1 MKRSGVVE
9 WRVICAVL
17 ATTLTLLLLLAACAP
32 AITPSGQEKKVVEF
46 GIITPVTGPYAAS
59 EQIGLSGRMDYT
71 KYFNE
76 EMAIPGVT
84 IKARWSDSGGQVA
97 PGISAYRRFVE
108 RGINIM
114 CGSEVRTFDALKS
127 SFEKDQVVFLTPSP
141 VESLLYPV
149 FPWIYSSAPTW
160 GEQFAVLADYIME
173 HWKEQ
178 RPPKL
183 AFIIFDNPWGWEPA
197 HTGMKYAESI
207 GIETLPIEVVP
218 VVPLDVTPNLMRLN
232 ESGADFVFIQH
243 LQPGTAVILKDAGR
257 LGLTGK
263 IQFCGAWSTAGEAM
277 IQATG
282 TLAEGY
288 LLPRDMPTPAETEI
302 PGVQMLVDIM
312 MKYEGRIINAAEY
325 GSCKD
330 TAIAYEAIRRAIANV
345 GYENLDGQAIKK
357 EFDSMKDQHI
367 VTGVTITYTTED
379 HRGSNK
385 AAIYEVRNGE
395 IVRVSD
401 WLTAP
406 MLMPLN

>member
-1 MKRSGVVE
+1 MRMDKIPGRNS
-9 WRVICAVL
+9 IMAILSITL
-17 ATTLTLLLLLAACAP
+17 AGLLLLTAC
-32 AITPSGQEKKVVEF
+32 TPDTTPPTGKEKVVEF

-84 IKARWSDSGGQVA
+84 IKARWSDSGGQIA

-160 GEQFAVLADYIME
+160 GEQFAVLADHIME
-173 HWKEQ
+173 NWKEQ

-207 GIETLPIEVVP
+207 GIETLPIEIVP
-218 VVPLDVTPNLMRLN
+218 VVPLDVTPNLLRL
-232 ESGADFVFIQH
+232 SARGADFVYIQNI
-243 LQPGTAVILKDAGR
+243 QPGAMVILKDAGR
-257 LGLTGK
+257 LGLIDK
-263 IQFCGAWSTAGEAM
+263 IQFCGCWASTGEAM
-277 IQATG
+277 LQATG
-282 TLAEGY
+282 TLSEGY
-288 LLPRDMPTPAETEI
+288 LLPRDMPTPDETEI

-312 MKYEGRIINAAEY
+312 MKYQGRIINAAEY

-330 TAIAYEAIRRAIANV
+330 TAIAYEAIRRAIENV

-357 EFDSMKDQHI
+357 EIDSIKDLHI
-367 VTGVTITYTTED
+367 VTGVTITYTPED
-379 HRGSNK
+379 HRGSDK
-385 AAIYEVRNGE
+385 AAIYEVINGK

-406 MLMPLN
+406 MLMPTN